1 MTNKVDY
8 YLGEIKERWKE
19 STEIL
24 YKRDKTMTDT
34 FEEEAVILET
44 EMKTAL
50 GVLETTKLLG
60 IDEILIRV
68 I

>member
-8 YLGEIKERWKE
+8 YLGELKERWKE

-50 GVLETTKLLG
+50 GVLETTKSLG